1 MECIFLAN
9 VMLYNI
15 KALNL
20 HCVFHGIRFKV
31 NNEDWL
37 SVMDSLFFAPYLL
50 LNTSHNVS
58 YLIHFLILTFYSYF
72 CLTKHVVQLGIKYVD
87 ERFDKRK

>member
-1 MECIFLAN
+1 MLTVCIFLAN

-15 KALNL
+15 KALYL

-37 SVMDSLFFAPYLL
+37 SVMDSLFLLPYMKK
-50 LNTSHNVS
+50 V
-58 YLIHFLILTFYSYF
+58 YLK
-72 CLTKHVVQLGIKYVD
+72 C
-87 ERFDKRK
+87 

>member
-1 MECIFLAN
+1 MLTVCIFLAN

-15 KALNL
+15 KALYL

-37 SVMDSLFFAPYLL
+37 SVMDSLFLL
-50 LNTSHNVS
+50 LYMKKM
-58 YLIHFLILTFYSYF
+58 YLR
-72 CLTKHVVQLGIKYVD
+72 C
-87 ERFDKRK
+87 